1 MSKITFSISEL
12 IESAWYRFQHRPLF
26 WVCIVLLSISISS
39 LGDYGLQ
46 FDSENFDTS
55 FNPLGLIMGILS
67 LYISASITLM
77 SVKYMRGQ
85 EVNFNDITA
94 IGFNKFIH
102 YVIAVII
109 STILMVL
116 GFLCFILPGFY
127 LMARLMFV
135 QYLVLDKDLSFG
147 DAINQSFQISK
158 DDALTLIGFMF
169 AMFFIILIGLLC
181 LVLGLLVAIPVSW
194 LATAQLYLNYSK
206 NINLSIE

>member
-1 MSKITFSISEL
+1 
-12 IESAWYRFQHRPLF
+12 
-26 WVCIVLLSISISS
+26 
-39 LGDYGLQ
+39 
-46 FDSENFDTS
+46 
-55 FNPLGLIMGILS
+55 
-67 LYISASITLM
+67 
-77 SVKYMRGQ
+77 
-85 EVNFNDITA
+85 
-94 IGFNKFIH
+94 
-102 YVIAVII
+102 
-109 STILMVL
+109 
-116 GFLCFILPGFY
+116 
-127 LMARLMFV
+127 MARLIFV

>member
-12 IESAWYRFQHRPLF
+12 IESAWYRFQNRPLF
-26 WVCIVLLSISISS
+26 WVCIALLSISISS

-46 FDSENFDTS
+46 FDSETFDPS

-77 SVKYMRGQ
+77 SVKYMRGE
-85 EVNFNDITA
+85 EVNFDDITA

-109 STILMVL
+109 STILMLL

-127 LMARLMFV
+127 IMARLIFV